1 MCGYN
6 GMLNPEYDWD
16 TEDFKHWAE
25 KHNIDIV
32 FRCISTETFANYD
45 IERITIP
52 SFKFKRFPDR
62 EGFRYNDRHGVE
74 LHYKDEEQE
83 LLVGFIE
90 GYQWYHMK
98 RGPVRIYIL
107 TQDSKEWGELRR
119 KSNEILD
126 ELKEAI
132 YAVLKQQTFR
142 GRIKGNIYGLPN
154 A

>member
-1 MCGYN
+1 
-6 GMLNPEYDWD
+6 
-16 TEDFKHWAE
+16 
-25 KHNIDIV
+25 
-32 FRCISTETFANYD
+32 
-45 IERITIP
+45 
-52 SFKFKRFPDR
+52 
-62 EGFRYNDRHGVE
+62 
-74 LHYKDEEQE
+74 
-83 LLVGFIE
+83 
-90 GYQWYHMK
+90 
-98 RGPVRIYIL
+98 L